1 MDTTESSLQLFPSM
15 SGEGAELRKPHEMI
29 VMIPRTKRVTLT
41 GRKIYNALLHFSQ
54 DRLVSMEGMP
64 TADFMFS
71 APLQSILK
79 VSGSSSETRTVAK
92 RYLREM
98 RGLAV
103 DWETTAP
110 GDGVKWKDFS
120 MLAEAA
126 IEVRNGENW
135 VLWTFPPTL
144 ITALKDPMRWA
155 RIDLGVLAT
164 LSTYTSVALYEIC
177 ARYRDNPG
185 GLTSRKPVAWWA
197 DALSPAPAGSE
208 RREWRKFKN
217 EKVKAA
223 VEEINA
229 ETDLQI
235 EMIEHKQGRSVFE
248 VQFAVRKKRVA
259 VKLVEQEQMGPV
271 DADLVLSAQA
281 LGISEMKIEGLI
293 KEFGEKA
300 VNEKLVVLKQ
310 RLENDGLKKVENSF
324 AYLRS
329 LLRSPGGDDEITKPR
344 TSADAN
350 AIPHVDRVLQSAKA
364 EPQALSPSQVQNK
377 AFDEWI
383 ADRRRFVTDEIQKLD
398 SFQKEQLFKAVVHEL
413 TEKGLMTPVLKRRAA
428 QGDMMHGALGV
439 HCVNHYAKVLLGPDW
454 NKPDADLF
462 GVVAR

>member
-1 MDTTESSLQLFPSM
+1 
-15 SGEGAELRKPHEMI
+15 
-29 VMIPRTKRVTLT
+29 MIPRTKRVTLT
-41 GRKIYNALLHFSQ
+41 GRKIYNALLYFSQ
-54 DRLVSMEGMP
+54 DRLVAMDGMP

-71 APLQSILK
+71 APLQAILK

-98 RGLAV
+98 RGLTV

-144 ITALKDPMRWA
+144 MTALKDPMRWA
-155 RIDLGVLAT
+155 RIDLGVLT
-164 LSTYTSVALYEIC
+164 KLSTYASVALYEIC

-217 EKVKAA
+217 EKIKAA

-229 ETDLQI
+229 ETELQI

-259 VKLVEQEQMGPV
+259 TKPVEIPAPA
-271 DADLVLSAQA
+271 DADLVLAAES
-281 LGISEMKIEGLI
+281 LGVSELKVEGLI

-300 VNEKLVVLKQ
+300 VNEKLSLLKK
-310 RLENDGLKKVENSF
+310 RMENEGLKKVENRY

-329 LLRSPGGDDEITKPR
+329 LLRSPQADDE
-344 TSADAN
+344 AA
-350 AIPHVDRVLQSAKA
+350 VLPSTPPAVAQKIVEINP
-364 EPQALSPSQVQNK
+364 EPAMSPQQVQGR
-377 AFDEWI
+377 AT
-383 ADRRRFVTDEIQKLD
+383 ADWLQERRKFVANEIHKLD
-398 SFQKEQLFKAVVHEL
+398 GLHREQLFQTVIQEL
-413 TEKGLMTPVLKRRAA
+413 TEMGLMTPVLKRRAA

-439 HCVNHYAKVLLGPDW
+439 YSVNHYAKVLFGPDW
-454 NKPDADLF
+454 NKPEADLF
-462 GVVAR
+462 N